1 MSVLRLGVHCAGGV
15 TAFDSVASGSCLH
28 TGFLMNHSGDWF
40 VAGLIIVP
48 VVIAVALAFPLESK
62 RRNRSPGTLP
72 YKWGYYWGVHCIC
85 FWFGSFL
92 SIFLFDLTKP
102 WSIQDK
108 ILAVG
113 FVGIGAAL
121 AAPGYFV
128 VKRRKW
134 AWVVTTILSMNVV
147 CWVVNWLYAKHRWS
161 ELNP

>member
-1 MSVLRLGVHCAGGV
+1 M
-15 TAFDSVASGSCLH
+15 DD
-28 TGFLMNHSGDWF
+28 NGDWAVRF
-40 VAGLIIVP
+40 FLAGLIIVP
-48 VVIAVALAFPLESK
+48 VVIAFALAFPLESK
-62 RRNRSPGTLP
+62 RRKKSPGTLP
-72 YKWGYYWGVHCIC
+72 YKWGYYWGVYWIC
-85 FWFGSFL
+85 FWSGGFL